1 MLVDNKT
8 DTIGECSY
16 WGVLYNKKKKN
27 YNHMQQVSWTLCWAK
42 EADII

>member
-16 WGVLYNKKKKN
+16 WGVLYKKKKN

-42 EADII
+42 EADTI